1 VPARCADG
9 PQHHVA
15 CLLAG
20 IAAIQACQRRGD
32 DGAGQRANGRGGVDR
47 VESVGVG
54 LSKRDRKRALRGKQA
69 KQHGG
74 LERGYG
80 RRQLDPQRAK
90 PAGEVVLPVVRHHFG
105 EGPDENVARW
115 VAGADQI
122 GADAWRAAEGAEAI
136 VYKYSW
142 LTGYTIAEKL
152 GLPRAAAM
160 PFPLTPTRAFPAF
173 LLGSGT
179 DRGTLG
185 NKLTWAASEQVVW
198 QLLRIQDSRLR
209 HEHGMPPMPLRGP
222 LTRQQGE
229 ALPVY
234 YAYSP
239 AVLPRPADWPA
250 RIQVTGYWFLD
261 PPPGWRPPDDLRR
274 FLESGPPPVS
284 VGFGSMASADQ
295 EATLVIVLRALEKSG
310 QRGLLLSGWADLGE
324 GRSLP
329 PHVLRVGSVPH
340 AWLFPRVAAV
350 VHHGGAGTTGAALR
364 AGVPSVVLPLAADQ
378 PSWARIV
385 HSLGAGPVPIP
396 FRKLTAERLA
406 AAIRGAVSDGL
417 IRQRAAELG
426 RQVRAEDGTGRAVEL
441 FLRDVVGSRRNGH

>member
-1 VPARCADG
+1 MQITLLTIGAYGDTVPFVALAVRLMREGHTVRLAARPDFAGLAAEYGVEFVPLGHAYRPFITGAAEASALG
-9 PQHHVA
+9 PGHPFRKVRY
-15 CLLAG
+15 G
-20 IAAIQACQRRGD
+20 IQQRKYF
-32 DGAGQRANGRGGVDR
+32 
-47 VESVGVG
+47 S
-54 LSKRDRKRALRGKQA
+54 
-69 KQHGG
+69 
-74 LERGYG
+74 
-80 RRQLDPQRAK
+80 
-90 PAGEVVLPVVRHHFG
+90 
-105 EGPDENVARW
+105 
-115 VAGADQI
+115 DQI

-173 LLGSGT
+173 LLGSGA
-179 DRGTLG
+179 DRGALG

-209 HEHGMPPMPLRGP
+209 HEHGMQPMPLRGP
-222 LTRQQGE
+222 LPRQQDE

-261 PPPGWRPPDDLRR
+261 PPPGWRPPDDLMR

-295 EATLVIVLRALEKSG
+295 EATLVTVLRALEKSG

-385 HSLGAGPVPIP
+385 HSLGAGPAPIP

-406 AAIRGAVSDGL
+406 AAIRGAVSDGP

-441 FLRDVVGSRRNGH
+441 FLRDVVGGR